1 MHHSIKN
8 QCSLAFLLFLFA
20 VNLSLAQYPESIK
33 KDLEKKYLED
43 QKLQIW
49 DSKKEQF
56 KTYRDSME
64 TALKNV
70 CIKNLDKAKSYFK
83 DCGFPGIK
91 ENGAQTALHF
101 WLIVQHG
108 DHDVDF
114 QNSVLI
120 AMEKQ
125 LTTDNVSTRNYAY
138 LYDRV
143 QKNKNKPQ
151 LYGTQIIYDET
162 GLPKVYNLE
171 NPILVNDRRKNMGL
185 ETMELYLKQF
195 QY

>member
-1 MHHSIKN
+1 MN
-8 QCSLAFLLFLFA
+8 NNNCWLAFLLFVL
-20 VNLSLAQYPESIK
+20 VTNLSLAQYPESIK
-33 KDLEKKYLED
+33 KDLEKRYQDD
-43 QKLQIW
+43 QKLQVW

-70 CIKNLDKAKSYFK
+70 CIKNLDATKSYFK
-83 DCGFPGIK
+83 DYGFPGIK

-125 LTTDNVSTRNYAY
+125 LINDNVYTRNYPY

-151 LYGTQIIYDET
+151 LYGTQIIYDEA

-171 NPILVNDRRKNMGL
+171 NPNLVNDRRKNMGL
-185 ETMELYLKQF
+185 ETIELYLKQF
-195 QY
+195 QH

>member
-1 MHHSIKN
+1 MN
-8 QCSLAFLLFLFA
+8 NNNYRLAFLLFLLA
-20 VNLSLAQYPESIK
+20 IKLSLAQYPESIK
-33 KDLEKKYLED
+33 KDLEKRYQED

-49 DSKKEQF
+49 DSTKDQF

-64 TALKNV
+64 LSLKNV
-70 CIKNLDKAKSYFK
+70 CIKNLEAAKSYFK
-83 DCGFPGIK
+83 DYGFPGIK
-91 ENGAQTALHF
+91 ENCAQTALHF

-125 LTTDNVSTRNYAY
+125 LTTDNASTRNYAY

-151 LYGTQIIYDET
+151 LYGTQIVYDEA

-171 NPILVNDRRKNMGL
+171 NPNLVNDKRKKMGL
-185 ETMELYLKQF
+185 ESIELYLKLF
-195 QY
+195 QH

>member
-1 MHHSIKN
+1 M
-8 QCSLAFLLFLFA
+8 LAFLFFLLA

-33 KDLEKKYLED
+33 KDLQKRYQDD

-49 DSKKEQF
+49 DSTKDQF

-64 TALKNV
+64 LSLKNV
-70 CIKNLDKAKSYFK
+70 CIKNLEAAKSYFK
-83 DCGFPGIK
+83 DYGFPGIK
-91 ENGAQTALHF
+91 ENCAQTALHF

-125 LTTDNVSTRNYAY
+125 LTTDNASTRNYAY

-151 LYGTQIIYDET
+151 LYGTQIVYDEA

-171 NPILVNDRRKNMGL
+171 NPNLVNDKRKKMGL
-185 ETMELYLKQF
+185 ETIESYLKQF
-195 QY
+195 QH